1 MRKNGNSDR
10 LYLLGLQN
18 HCGHWL
24 EPWNLKMLAPWKKS
38 YNKSRQHIKNQRHHF
53 VDKCPY
59 GQSYNFS
66 SSQAWMWELDHREGW
81 ALKNWCFQTVV
92 LEKTLENPLNS
103 KEIQPVNPKGN
114 QPWIFTGRTMLKLKS
129 EFFGHVMWRANSL
142 EKMLML
148 GKIEGRR
155 RRGRQR
161 MRWLDGLTDT
171 MDMGLGGLWEL
182 VMDREAW
189 CAAIHGFAE
198 SATTERLNWTELN

>member
-1 MRKNGNSDR
+1 MRENGNSDR

-66 SSQAWMWELDHREGW
+66 SNQARMWELDHREGW
-81 ALKNWCFQTVV
+81 ALTNWCFQTVV

-114 QPWIFTGRTMLKLKS
+114 QSWIFIGKTDAEAPILLPPD
-129 EFFGHVMWRANSL
+129 VNSRL
-142 EKMLML
+142 IRKDSDAGKDWGQEEKRVTEDEIV
-148 GKIEGRR
+148 GWPH
-155 RRGRQR
+155 
-161 MRWLDGLTDT
+161 WLNEHD
-171 MDMGLGGLWEL
+171 
-182 VMDREAW
+182 
-189 CAAIHGFAE
+189 F
-198 SATTERLNWTELN
+198 